1 LPTDRLSGRCKGSRK
16 EVFWYLLS
24 IIQEALDVTMLR
36 AEDVQALD
44 NDKREKKKKK
54 KDGRY

>member
-1 LPTDRLSGRCKGSRK
+1 
-16 EVFWYLLS
+16 LS